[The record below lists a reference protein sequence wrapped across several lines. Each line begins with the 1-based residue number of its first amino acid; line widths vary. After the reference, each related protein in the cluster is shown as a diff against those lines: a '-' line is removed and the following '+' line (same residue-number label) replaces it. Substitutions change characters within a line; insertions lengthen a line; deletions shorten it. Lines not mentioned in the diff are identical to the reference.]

1 MTRLFYRL
9 KNGYGELTESSLGDS
24 EQVVITV
31 DGVSDGTLLIADRYL
46 TLKDGRVSTDLRS
59 LKDGAVKPLLI
70 SANGSFRLEPF
81 LKDGN
86 KITALPTE
94 DFVIRKMLLRLGAA
108 EAELCELK
116 YSIAELKEM
125 LGIYRLKDPDGE

>member
-1 MTRLFYRL
+1 
-9 KNGYGELTESSLGDS
+9 
-24 EQVVITV
+24 VVITV

-116 YSIAELKEM
+116 YSIEELKEM